1 MKLNKLLTVVLA
13 VLFVI
18 TASVP
23 ALADRSAT
31 YSHTTMHN
39 GAQVYRH
46 GSISGSTVTASI
58 ILSFVSGVAHLPS
71 SDYHTGIRI
80 TGYALDNSTI
90 SSEESGVCGMYCQ
103 YTYPNPNG
111 ATKKPLWSADC
122 FSYLD
127 PSPLLS
133 LSAQTPTFTDSISK

>member
-13 VLFVI
+13 VLFVV
-18 TASVP
+18 TAAVP
-23 ALADRSAT
+23 ALADRSST

-58 ILSFVSGVAHLPS
+58 TLSFVSGVAHLPS
-71 SDYHTGIRI
+71 SDYHTGIMI
-80 TGYALDNSTI
+80 TGYALDGSGLEP
-90 SSEESGVCGMYCQ
+90 EESGICGMYCHL
-103 YTYPNPNG
+103 TYPSSKTG
-111 ATKKPLWSADC
+111 EKKPLWSADC
-122 FSYLD
+122 SSYLD